1 MASSTGSPARAPD
14 PLDGPGDRRDPA
26 KEREGDRRRVRWRDF
41 RREYPGFVFA
51 LLLALLAML
60 ALDGFLLYKRRAY
73 TAEVDRLREAM
84 TDTERQRADAIIQA
98 ERDKARIALEL
109 VKRQAKLEMTLHLA
123 VVIDSGRIY
132 LEREGAALRDMAALF
147 GPETGITPGTDSL
160 PVVIPRG
167 QRTVAR
173 VETNRIVLDGG
184 SVIEAA
190 HTDVASADTTSIP
203 AGNVRIGLTDMK
215 AIMPNLTPG
224 MRVYFY

>member
-109 VKRQAKLEMTLHLA
+109 VKRQARLEMTLHLA
-123 VVIDSGRIY
+123 VAIDSGRIY

-190 HTDVASADTTSIP
+190 RTDVASADTTSIP

>member
-109 VKRQAKLEMTLHLA
+109 VKRQARLEMTLHLA
-123 VVIDSGRIY
+123 VAIDSGRIY

>member
-1 MASSTGSPARAPD
+1 MASSTGSPPRAPD

-123 VVIDSGRIY
+123 VAIDSGRIY

-184 SVIEAA
+184 SAIEAA
-190 HTDVASADTTSIP
+190 HTDVASADTTPIP
-203 AGNVRIGLTDMK
+203 AGNVRIGLADMK

>member
-60 ALDGFLLYKRRAY
+60 ALDGFLLYQRRAY

-109 VKRQAKLEMTLHLA
+109 VKRQARLEMTLHLA
-123 VVIDSGRIY
+123 VAIDSGRIY